1 MSATTNNPARG
12 DIVVAVDT
20 SPSGRGAL
28 TWAAR
33 YARVTG
39 QRLRALHVFSYRAAG
54 VVVWTPS
61 GLPGIPAGEFDEL
74 KDEIESQ
81 IKSAFD
87 ALDPEPGWQ
96 LEFWGGS
103 VGPTLVDQARQ
114 ADLLVIGT
122 REHTGVDRVLS
133 GSVSHYCLSRVRC
146 PIVAVPPTPDTGGNS
161 TPTVIQESEASR
173 QFKTSPSR

>member
-1 MSATTNNPARG
+1 MSATIKSPTQG
-12 DIVVAVDT
+12 DIVVGVDT

-28 TWAAR
+28 IWAAR

-54 VVVWTPS
+54 GVVWTPG
-61 GLPGIPAGEFDEL
+61 GLPGMPASGSDEL

-81 IKSAFD
+81 IKSALD
-87 ALDPEPGWQ
+87 AMSPEPGWR

-103 VGPTLVDQARQ
+103 IGPTLVAQAREV
-114 ADLLVIGT
+114 DLLVIGT

-133 GSVSHYCLSRVRC
+133 GSVSHYCLSHAKS
-146 PIVAVPPTPDTGGNS
+146 PIVAVPPTRVAVGHHSP
-161 TPTVIQESEASR
+161 PARHESASAG
-173 QFKTSPSR
+173 

>member
-1 MSATTNNPARG
+1 MSATTNSRAQG
-12 DIVVAVDT
+12 EILVGVDT

-54 VVVWTPS
+54 GVVWTPG
-61 GLPGIPAGEFDEL
+61 GLPGMPAGGSDEL

-87 ALDPEPGWQ
+87 SLDPEPGWR

-103 VGPTLVDQARQ
+103 IGPTLVDQAKL

-133 GSVSHYCLSRVRC
+133 GSVSHYCFSRVRC
-146 PIVAVPPTPDTGGNS
+146 PVVAVPTTSVAVGNIKPS
-161 TPTVIQESEASR
+161 VIQLSGA
-173 QFKTSPSR
+173 TG

>member
-1 MSATTNNPARG
+1 MRATTNSPARG
-12 DIVVAVDT
+12 DIVVGVDT

-33 YARVTG
+33 YARVTD

-54 VVVWTPS
+54 RVVWTPG
-61 GLPGIPAGEFDEL
+61 GLPGTAAGGSDEL
-74 KDEIESQ
+74 KDDIESQ

-87 ALDPEPGWQ
+87 ALNPEPNWR

-103 VGPTLVDQARQ
+103 IGLTLVEQARQ

-133 GSVSHYCLSRVRC
+133 GSVSHYCLSRAHC
-146 PIVAVPPTPDTGGNS
+146 PIVAVPPTPVLSGHSGAGSLET
-161 TPTVIQESEASR
+161 T
-173 QFKTSPSR
+173 PSR

>member
-1 MSATTNNPARG
+1 MSATTSSPAPG
-12 DIVVAVDT
+12 DIVVGVDT

-54 VVVWTPS
+54 GVMFTS
-61 GLPGIPAGEFDEL
+61 GGLPGMPAGGSDEL
-74 KDEIESQ
+74 RDEVEGEIR
-81 IKSAFD
+81 SAFD
-87 ALDPEPGWQ
+87 SLAPEPTWR

-103 VGPTLVDQARQ
+103 IGPTLVDQAKP

-133 GSVSHYCLSRVRC
+133 GSVSHYCLNRVRC
-146 PIVAVPPTPDTGGNS
+146 PIVAVPPIPVVVGHHKPAVGQMS
-161 TPTVIQESEASR
+161 AG
-173 QFKTSPSR
+173 